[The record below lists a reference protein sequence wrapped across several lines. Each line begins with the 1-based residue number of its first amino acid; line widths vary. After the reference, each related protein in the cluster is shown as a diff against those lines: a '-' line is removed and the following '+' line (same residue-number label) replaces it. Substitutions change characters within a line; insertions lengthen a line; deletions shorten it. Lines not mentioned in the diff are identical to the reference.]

1 MRFEFNQN
9 ELQNAVSG
17 AMRSAADDAQARV
30 DRVYR
35 KYASQPVHVVES
47 ALRRELKST
56 PLQMTP
62 AAYRDWA
69 QLISDGKRVVF
80 TTE

>member
-1 MRFEFNQN
+1 MRFEFNEN
-9 ELQNAVSG
+9 ELKKAVSG
-17 AMRSAADDAQARV
+17 AMRGAADDAQARV

-35 KYASQPVHVVES
+35 KYAGQPVPVVES

-56 PLQMTP
+56 PLEMTP
-62 AAYRDWA
+62 AGYRDWA
-69 QLISDGKRVVF
+69 QLISDRTRVVF